1 VKHRTRSTIT
11 VGNSRDW
18 LDFIGSLKRQG
29 VKFIVVGAHALAAL
43 GKPRHTG
50 DLDVFVAP
58 TVANVEKVASALR
71 DFGFDA
77 AADAAYQLAEPHK
90 MMTLGREPT
99 RIDITN
105 TLSGITFDEAW
116 EGRAG
121 HQIGDYVVAFLGRRE
136 FVKNKH
142 ASSENVARR
151 AKDLADL
158 ALLGEIPPQR
168 KVRRRRRPR

>member
-1 VKHRTRSTIT
+1 M
-11 VGNSRDW
+11 VGSSRDW

-29 VKFIVVGAHALAAL
+29 VKFVIVGAHALAAL

-50 DLDVFVAP
+50 DLDVFVDPAP
-58 TVANVEKVASALR
+58 ANVEKVARALR
-71 DFGFDA
+71 DFGLDS
-77 AADAAYQLAEPHK
+77 AADASYRLAEPHK
-90 MMTLGREPT
+90 MMVLGREPV

-105 TLSGITFDEAW
+105 TLSGITFNEAW
-116 EGRAG
+116 EGHDT
-121 HQIGDYVVAFLGRRE
+121 HQIGDHAVEFLGRRE

-142 ASSENVARR
+142 ASSENVSRR

-168 KVRRRRRPR
+168 KARRRRRPR